1 MDSVLIAVLTISFF
15 FLLFLGVPI
24 SFAIGL
30 SSFFSLLVFF
40 PIDIVGQVL
49 SQKMMTAL
57 DSFGLLAIPFF
68 ILAGNIM
75 NNGGMAQRLVDFAKL
90 LAFKLPGPLMH
101 CNIIAN
107 MLFGAISGSA
117 VSSVAAVGG
126 MMGPIQK
133 KEGYDP
139 NLCAAV
145 NIASCPSGLLIP
157 PSGVLILF
165 SLVSGGTSVAALFI
179 AGYVPGIMMGLGL
192 MIVAG
197 YFASKN
203 GLKAKSEGYTFSEA
217 REILFKAIPSLLLVI
232 IVIGG
237 IIKGIF
243 TATEASAIAV
253 LYSLLLSFAYKEI
266 SIKDIPNVFTG
277 AVRTTAIVLFLVG
290 SSVSMSWAMASANIP
305 GMISELI
312 NSVSASPFVILLI
325 LNVIL
330 LVVGTFMDLTP
341 AVLIFTPIFLPI
353 ANSIGLDPI
362 HFGIMMIF
370 NLCIGICTPPVGSAL
385 FVGCGVAKVPI
396 TKVIPHLIPMYVV
409 LFAVL
414 LLITYIP
421 SLSLFL
427 PKMFGL

>member
-1 MDSVLIAVLTISFF
+1 MDSILILILTVTFF
-15 FLLFLGVPI
+15 GLLFLGVPI
-24 SFAIGL
+24 SFAIGI
-30 SSFFSLLVFF
+30 SSFFSLLVYF
-40 PIDIVGQVL
+40 PVDIVSQVI

-68 ILAGNIM
+68 ILAGNVM

-90 LAFKLPGPLMH
+90 LAFRLPGPLMH

-133 KEGYDP
+133 KEGYDE

-157 PSGVLILF
+157 PSNVLILF

-197 YFASKN
+197 WHARKMN
-203 GLKAKSEGYTFSEA
+203 IKSEKLSYTKNEA
-217 REILFKAIPSLLLVI
+217 LEVFKKALPSLLLVL

-237 IIKGIF
+237 ILKGIF
-243 TATEASAIAV
+243 TATEASAVAV
-253 LYSLLLSFAYKEI
+253 LYSIVLSFAYKQMTVT
-266 SIKDIPNVFTG
+266 DLPQVFMG

-290 SSVSMSWAMASANIP
+290 SSVTMSWAMASANIP
-305 GMISELI
+305 AMISELLASI
-312 NSVSASPFVILLI
+312 SASPIIILLI

-341 AVLIFTPIFLPI
+341 AVLIFTPIFLPV
-353 ANSIGLDPI
+353 AQSIGLDPI

-396 TKVIPHLIPMYVV
+396 TKVVPHLIPMYAV
-409 LFAVL
+409 LFLVL

-421 SLSLFL
+421 GLSLFL

>member
-1 MDSVLIAVLTISFF
+1 MDSVLILVLTISFF
-15 FLLFLGVPI
+15 GLLIIGVPI

-40 PIDIVGQVL
+40 PMDVVSQVI
-49 SQKMMTAL
+49 SQKLMTSL

-75 NNGGMAQRLVDFAKL
+75 NNGGMARRLVDFAKL
-90 LAFKLPGPLMH
+90 IAFKLPGPLMH

-133 KEGYDP
+133 KEGYNP
-139 NLCAAV
+139 YLSAAV

-179 AGYVPGIMMGLGL
+179 AGYVPGILMGLGL
-192 MIVAG
+192 MIVAAI
-197 YFASKN
+197 YAKKTN
-203 GLKAKSEGYTFSEA
+203 LKTESETYSFNEV
-217 REILFKAIPSLLLVI
+217 IDIFLKAIPSLLLVI

-237 IIKGIF
+237 IIKGVF

-253 LYSLLLSFAYKEI
+253 IYSLALSFLYKEI
-266 SIKDIPNVFTG
+266 SIAKLPDIFLG
-277 AVRTTAIVLFLVG
+277 SVRTTSIVLFLVG
-290 SSVSMSWAMASANIP
+290 SSVSMSWAMAIANIP
-305 GMISELI
+305 EMISTLLQ
-312 NSVSASPFVILLI
+312 NASASPIVILLI
-325 LNVIL
+325 LNIIL
-330 LVVGTFMDLTP
+330 LIVGTFMDLTP
-341 AVLIFTPIFLPI
+341 AVLIFTPIFLPV
-353 ANSIGLDPI
+353 ATSIGLDPI
-362 HFGIMMIF
+362 HFGIMMVF

-396 TKVIPHLIPMYVV
+396 TKVVPFLIPMYVV
-409 LFAVL
+409 LFGVL

-427 PKMFGL
+427 PKLLGL